1 VVGKYTS
8 RLKTLQSISDNLN
21 NLFTRQII
29 VHHTK
34 SYELMHETILDNLF
48 NIKLCLQA
56 YDRHKYIL
64 NKLSLVGLQGLS
76 LKTPKFSLYFSGS
89 CIPTNESLF
98 ILLALPTL
106 TVQVYPVRLHD
117 TTSRILFLFWR
128 MHSTSKC
135 V

>member
-1 VVGKYTS
+1 MGSKRLFRPGFNNIVTGWAFFCSVIALVVGKYTS

-64 NKLSLVGLQGLS
+64 NKLSLVGLQLPDKYKENNS
-76 LKTPKFSLYFSGS
+76 RRRAFAQ
-89 CIPTNESLF
+89 NVE
-98 ILLALPTL
+98 ILLIIP
-106 TVQVYPVRLHD
+106 R
-117 TTSRILFLFWR
+117 
-128 MHSTSKC
+128 
-135 V
+135 